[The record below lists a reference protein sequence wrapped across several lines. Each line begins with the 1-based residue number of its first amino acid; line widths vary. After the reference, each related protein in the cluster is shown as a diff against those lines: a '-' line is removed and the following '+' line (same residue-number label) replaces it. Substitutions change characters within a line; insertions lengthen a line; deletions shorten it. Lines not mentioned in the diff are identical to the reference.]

1 MNKEAMKIFDSL
13 REELDRNQKEAL
25 SLMPDELKDKVGSDI
40 NASMFYLLLTK
51 IVSLE
56 EDIIELN
63 VLLKRE
69 IDEEDNIQ
77 IDDDFP
83 F

>member
-1 MNKEAMKIFDSL
+1 MRIFDSFC
-13 REELDRNQKEAL
+13 EELDRNQKEAL

-63 VLLKRE
+63 ALLKRE

>member
-1 MNKEAMKIFDSL
+1 MNKEAMRIFDSF

-63 VLLKRE
+63 ALLKRE

>member
-1 MNKEAMKIFDSL
+1 MNKEAMRIFDSL

-63 VLLKRE
+63 ALLKRE

>member
-1 MNKEAMKIFDSL
+1 MRIFDSF
-13 REELDRNQKEAL
+13 REELDRSQKEAL

-63 VLLKRE
+63 ALLKRE

>member
-1 MNKEAMKIFDSL
+1 MRIFDSL

-63 VLLKRE
+63 ALLKRE